1 MISFLSNSRTACFLL
16 RSARGIFCFRCL
28 AVFFCGSFLSAD
40 EKQPEIL
47 FQDVTAAS
55 QLQFQH
61 RSPLTL
67 KRHLHLMMG
76 SGVGWIDFDNDG
88 FPDLYCA
95 QGEEWQ
101 TAKNTQRDV
110 SDVALSNRLYQNRG
124 NSLFQDVT
132 TSAGLID
139 FGYSMGIAVGDFNHD
154 GFDDLYVSQ
163 FGRNLLYCNNGDGTF
178 SNTSQS
184 AQVDDPGYGAS
195 CTWADLNGDG
205 LLDLYVVNYLEI
217 DREQYPICSRN
228 VDGTRVYFVCHPRY
242 VRGEYD
248 VVYRNLG
255 NGTFLDMSK
264 KAGLHNE
271 PARQGLGVFAADFDH
286 DGDMD
291 IYVANDSVANQLWV
305 NDGQGVFTDQALIA
319 GLAFNR
325 SGDREAGMG
334 LAGADYNGDG
344 QIDLFVTNYYGETN
358 TLYRN
363 EGAGA
368 LFFLDV
374 TDETGLAAPSR
385 VRLGF
390 GASFLDFNN
399 DGWEDLFVTNGHVHD
414 RLAQLGKNEPY
425 EQEPQVFL
433 NQGGARFLDDSASAG
448 TFFQNKQVGRGCAVA
463 DFNRDGLADLAVS
476 HLNGKLVLLENR
488 SLSAGPSIS
497 LKLIGTTSNRSA
509 IGARVELT
517 TDSRKLTRY
526 RRGSSSYLSAD
537 EGGILAGLGKSQ
549 TPVSVKVTWPQG
561 KTEIWSGLRP
571 GGRYTLIEGTSDTR
585 DLSQIQP

>member
-1 MISFLSNSRTACFLL
+1 MINFHSKRNAACFSPSGWLVM
-16 RSARGIFCFRCL
+16 FCFGYL
-28 AVFFCGSFLSAD
+28 AVLFCNSSSFAD
-40 EKQPEIL
+40 EKQPGVF
-47 FQDVTAAS
+47 FQDVTKSS

-61 RSPLTL
+61 QSPLTL

-76 SGVGWIDFDNDG
+76 SGIGWIDYDNDG

-95 QGEEWQ
+95 QGQEWRGAMEKQ
-101 TAKNTQRDV
+101 SDATEV
-110 SDVALSNRLYQNRG
+110 SVSNRLFQNRG
-124 NSLFQDVT
+124 NSQFRDVT
-132 TSAGLID
+132 TQAGLID
-139 FGYSMGIAVGDFNHD
+139 FGYSMGIAVGDYNHD

-163 FGRNLLYCNNGDGTF
+163 FGQNLLYCNNGDGTF
-178 SNTSQS
+178 SNISHS

-217 DREQYPICSRN
+217 DREHYPICSRK
-228 VDGTRVYFVCHPRY
+228 VDGTHVYFICHPRY

-248 VVYRNLG
+248 IVYQNMG
-255 NGTFLDMSK
+255 NGLFLDMSK
-264 KAGLHNE
+264 KAGLQNE
-271 PARQGLGVFAADFDH
+271 PARQGLGVFAADYDN

-305 NDGQGVFTDQALIA
+305 NDGQGVFTDQALVA

-334 LAGADYNGDG
+334 IAGADYNGDG
-344 QIDLFVTNYYGETN
+344 QIDLFVTNYFGETN

-363 EGAGA
+363 EGS

-374 TDETGLAAPSR
+374 TDESGLAAASR

-399 DGWEDLFVTNGHVHD
+399 DGWEDLFVANGHVHD
-414 RLAQLGKNEPY
+414 RLTQLGKNEPF

-433 NQGGARFLDDSASAG
+433 NQKGTRFRDVSSQAG
-448 TFFQNKQVGRGCAVA
+448 KFFQKKQVGRGCAVA
-463 DFNRDGLADLAVS
+463 DFNRDGRTDLAVS
-476 HLNGKLVLLENR
+476 HLNGELVLLENR
-488 SLSAGPSIS
+488 TVTTAQSLS
-497 LKLIGTTSNRSA
+497 LKLIGTTSNRSG
-509 IGARVELT
+509 IGARVEIT
-517 TDSRKLTRY
+517 TDSRRLTRY

-537 EGGILAGLGKSQ
+537 ESWILTGLGNNLA
-549 TPVSVKVTWPQG
+549 PVTVKVTWSAG
-561 KTEIWSGLRP
+561 KTEVWSGLQP
-571 GGRYTLIEGTSDTR
+571 GGRYTLIEGTSDFR
-585 DLSQIQP
+585 DSSQIQQ